1 MGSPLLASRP
11 RRNRRVIQ
19 GRGISVS
26 DAAEPVL
33 LVEDIG
39 PVRRLTMNRPG
50 ALNALNH
57 DLISA
62 ISAGIR
68 EAGADD
74 GVSVVILRGAGR
86 AFCSGYDL
94 NEDADEGELDARAWH
109 ASLAGG

>member
-1 MGSPLLASRP
+1 MRALSAPARPLLASTP
-11 RRNRRVIQ
+11 RLRRATR
-19 GRGISVS
+19 GRGIPVS
-26 DAAEPVL
+26 DATPEPVL
-33 LVEDIG
+33 LVEDMG

-57 DLISA
+57 DLTSA
-62 ISAGIR
+62 ISAAVR

-94 NEDADEGELDARAWH
+94 NEDADEGEL
-109 ASLAGG
+109 

>member
-1 MGSPLLASRP
+1 M
-11 RRNRRVIQ
+11 
-19 GRGISVS
+19 S
-26 DAAEPVL
+26 DDSEPVL

-57 DLISA
+57 DLTSA
-62 ISAGIR
+62 ISAAIR

-74 GVSVVILRGAGR
+74 TVSVVILRGAGR

-94 NEDADEGELDARAWH
+94 NEDADEGELDARA
-109 ASLAGG
+109 LAREPRERRTRRCSRSSTAPSP